1 LIGGEV
7 QTGHEELTILID
19 SEGTEGWV
27 FCVPVQQDKLT
38 GNPWIICMSH
48 KHRKID
54 AGAVTVG

>member
-1 LIGGEV
+1 M
-7 QTGHEELTILID
+7 ILID

-27 FCVPVQQDKLT
+27 FCVPVQEDKLT